1 MFNVLNKNR
10 VNADSYEITTF
21 IRDECGI
28 NKEEAL
34 ENDFTPDNIK
44 KISEL
49 LKIFFF
55 QKRTNLTVVGGDTFN
70 VQQVN
75 IMENKKKYQ
84 MQLMEY
90 LKQKLNNI
98 RRNLAKCGKN
108 TPGGIDEQVYEENS
122 DLRIM
127 HDFEIIH
134 ILVDLFEESEAD
146 ELEARGQ
153 STDQSSF
160 INLNFPF

>member
-1 MFNVLNKNR
+1 
-10 VNADSYEITTF
+10 
-21 IRDECGI
+21 
-28 NKEEAL
+28 
-34 ENDFTPDNIK
+34 
-44 KISEL
+44 
-49 LKIFFF
+49 
-55 QKRTNLTVVGGDTFN
+55 
-70 VQQVN
+70 
-75 IMENKKKYQ
+75 

-153 STDQSSF
+153 SSDQSSF
-160 INLNFPF
+160 INLNPFGSPLSKE